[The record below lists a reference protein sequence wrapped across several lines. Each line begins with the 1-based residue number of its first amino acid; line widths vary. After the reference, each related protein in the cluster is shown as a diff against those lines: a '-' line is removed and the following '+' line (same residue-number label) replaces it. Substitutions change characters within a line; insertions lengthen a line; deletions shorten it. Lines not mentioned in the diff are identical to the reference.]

1 MYVMYVLGIM
11 YSVYVLGT
19 YQHLPLGFMTRQ
31 KVLLL
36 VSTYIVMENIDKKRH
51 KYLHEYST
59 ELQYRFRYVLLEL
72 DCQLR
77 TRVGVLVWIT
87 I

>member
-36 VSTYIVMENIDKKRH
+36 VSTYSH
-51 KYLHEYST
+51 GEY
-59 ELQYRFRYVLLEL
+59 
-72 DCQLR
+72 
-77 TRVGVLVWIT
+77 
-87 I
+87 